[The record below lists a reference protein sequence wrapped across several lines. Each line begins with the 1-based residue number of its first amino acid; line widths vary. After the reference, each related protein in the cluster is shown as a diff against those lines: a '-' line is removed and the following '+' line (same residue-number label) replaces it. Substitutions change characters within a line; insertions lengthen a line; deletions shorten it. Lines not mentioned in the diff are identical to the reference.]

1 MICGLGIDIVEV
13 DRIAA
18 ELEKHGEKFSG
29 TVFTDEEIACCGR
42 RVTTPARAQC
52 FAGRFSAKE
61 AFLKA
66 VGTGL
71 RQGLGWRDI
80 GVSNDELGNPSLVLR
95 NKALELVSRMGVS
108 HIRVSISHTKT
119 AAVAVVILEK

>member
-1 MICGLGIDIVEV
+1 MICGLGIDIIEV

-18 ELEKHGEKFSG
+18 ELEKHGERFSR
-29 TVFTDEEIACCGR
+29 TVFTDEEIAYCGK
-42 RVTTPARAQC
+42 RVTEAARAQC

-71 RQGLGWRDI
+71 RQGLRWRDI
-80 GVSNDELGNPSLVLR
+80 EVKNDELGNPSLVVR
-95 NKALELVSRMGVS
+95 EKALELVSRMGVS